1 MVEEKQIKIEKI
13 SDRLKK
19 FFKNPKEVVSFF
31 LPIIIAI
38 ILVIPLPYYVK
49 LGGGIIKLE
58 NKIDIDE
65 KGENGHFGALY
76 VRESKAVV
84 LTYIL
89 SYIVPSYDRE
99 KQEEVIVNDENTEN
113 YDYRE
118 KLYFT
123 SSIDA
128 ATKTA
133 FEKAGKSIEVA
144 SSKFLIIYIDKDSKT
159 NLKVGDEIIKVNGKS
174 TKTYSEITEEI
185 KKSKDNVKITVIR
198 DKKEIETNNSF
209 MNINGESKLG
219 IVISNEI
226 KYTSDP
232 KVKLKFNG
240 KEAGPSGGLMIAL
253 TIYDKLVKEDITK
266 GRLVVGTG
274 TIDIDGNIGE
284 IGGVKHKLM
293 AAAKKKAD
301 VVFIPYDNYK
311 EAKSLYDKNSYKF
324 ALVPVKTFDEAVNYL
339 EEK

>member
-13 SDRLKK
+13 SDRLKN
-19 FFKNPKEVVSFF
+19 FFKNPKEVISFF

-99 KQEEVIVNDENTEN
+99 KQEEVIINDENTEN

-209 MNINGESKLG
+209 MNIDGESKLG

-311 EAKSLYDKNSYKF
+311 EAKSLYDKNNYKF

>member
-13 SDRLKK
+13 SDRLKN
-19 FFKNPKEVVSFF
+19 FFKNPKEVISFF

-99 KQEEVIVNDENTEN
+99 NQEEVIINDENTEN

-209 MNINGESKLG
+209 MNIDGESKLG

-311 EAKSLYDKNSYKF
+311 EAKSLYDKNNYKF